1 VPLLVQP
8 TPAQQKEPTDTM
20 NKPTFGERFR
30 YWFDNWMSKGTIALM
45 ALLGV
50 ATVVLV
56 LVVGAITWVVV
67 GLLPDKYNSFG
78 EDYTPWDIFWG
89 GLMRTLDPGTMGG
102 DQGWVFRILMLIIT
116 IGGLI
121 IVASLIG
128 IISGAFDSKVEELRK
143 GRSKVL
149 EKDHTL
155 ILGWSTKVFPII
167 SELVIANQSRGK
179 SFIVVLA
186 DKDKVE
192 MEDEIRAQVGDTGKT
207 KIICRPGD
215 PMDLTELEVSNPQN
229 ARSIIL
235 IAPEGS
241 SDPDLDVIK
250 TALALTNNPH
260 RRPDKFHIVG
270 EIQDPANLEAA
281 RLVGRGE
288 AHWVLGSQLIGRIT
302 VQSCRQSGL
311 SVVYSELL
319 DFDGDEI
326 YFTEQPALYG
336 KTYFDTQ
343 LAFVNSAVMGFV
355 KAGSVQLNP
364 SADAIYEAG
373 DQLIV
378 IAEDDST
385 IALATPGVAN
395 ASAVSTGKSPKPHPE
410 STLVLGYNPG
420 LTGML
425 VELDEYVTP
434 GSSVTVLADVE
445 KPEFPK
451 TSNLAIDFRRGDATS
466 RTLLDSLKVENYDHI
481 IVLAYKNL
489 DAQRADSKTLITLL
503 QLRAIEELT
512 GVDLNIV
519 SEMLDDRNRE
529 LAEVTNAD
537 DFIVSDKLISLMLSQ
552 VSENRQLTQVF
563 DDLFASEGS
572 EVYLNDVDL
581 YVAPGESVTFY
592 TVLEAARRR
601 GETAIGFRIVADARD
616 GAKGYGVKVNP
627 LKSQSRSFAPGDKII
642 VLAEG

>member
-1 VPLLVQP
+1 MPLLVQP

-395 ASAVSTGKSPKPHPE
+395 ASAVSTGTSTKPHPE

-481 IVLAYKNL
+481 IVLAYKHL

>member
-1 VPLLVQP
+1 
-8 TPAQQKEPTDTM
+8 M

-30 YWFDNWMSKGTIALM
+30 YWFDNWMARGTVALM

-56 LVVGAITWVVV
+56 VVVGAITWLV
-67 GLLPDKYNSFG
+67 LTLIPDKYNTFS
-78 EDYTPWDIFWG
+78 EDFTPFDIFWG

-102 DQGWVFRILMLIIT
+102 DQGWLFRILMLVIT

-149 EKDHTL
+149 ETDHTL
-155 ILGWSTKVFPII
+155 ILGWSSKVFPIV
-167 SELVIANQSRGK
+167 SEICIANESRGK
-179 SFIVVLA
+179 SVIVVLA

-192 MEDEIRAQVGDTGKT
+192 MEDEIRAQVGKTGNT
-207 KIICRPGD
+207 RIICRTGD
-215 PMDLTELEVSNPQN
+215 PMDLSELEVANPSQ
-229 ARSIIL
+229 ARSIII

-241 SDPDLDVIK
+241 PDPDLDVIK

-260 RRPDKFHIVG
+260 RKPDPFHIVG
-270 EIQDPANLEAA
+270 EMENPANLEAA
-281 RLVGRGE
+281 KLVDKDE
-288 AHWVLGSQLIGRIT
+288 AHWVLGSDLIGRIT

-326 YFTEQPALYG
+326 YFTEQPSLYG

-343 LAFVNSAVMGFV
+343 LAFATSTVMGLV
-355 KAGSVQLNP
+355 KGGVVQLNP
-364 SADAIYEAG
+364 TDTAIYEAG

-378 IAEDDST
+378 IAEDDDA
-385 IALATPGVAN
+385 IKLAAPGTPD
-395 ASAVSTGKSPKPHPE
+395 ASSVSTTQPPARVAE
-410 STLVLGYNPG
+410 RTLVLGYNEG
-420 LTGML
+420 LQGML
-425 VELDEYVTP
+425 QELNEYVTT
-434 GSSVTVLADVE
+434 GSIVTVLAEVDEPKFPAFTNITVE
-445 KPEFPK
+445 
-451 TSNLAIDFRRGDATS
+451 FRHGDATS
-466 RTLLDSLKVENYDHI
+466 RALLDSLQVEKYDHI
-481 IVLAYKNL
+481 IVLAYKHL

-503 QLRAIEELT
+503 QLRDIEDRT
-512 GVDLNIV
+512 NADLNIV

-537 DFIVSDKLISLMLSQ
+537 DFIVSDKLISLVLSQ
-552 VSENRQLTQVF
+552 VSENRQLTAVF
-563 DDLFASEGS
+563 DDLFSSVGS
-572 EVYLNDVDL
+572 EIYLNPVES
-581 YVAPGESVTFY
+581 YVAPGTSVNFY
-592 TVLEAARRR
+592 TVLEAARQR
-601 GETAIGFRIVADARD
+601 GETAIGYRIIADARSSER
-616 GAKGYGVKVNP
+616 GYGVKVNP
-627 LKSQSRSFAPGDKII
+627 LKSQAHSFSAGDRII

>member
-1 VPLLVQP
+1 LVQP

-241 SDPDLDVIK
+241 PDPDLDVIK

-395 ASAVSTGKSPKPHPE
+395 ASAVSTGTSTKPHPE